1 MDLLTGNI
9 EGLFNLATTIVG
21 VAAAVAALFP
31 KSDAATGV
39 IATIRKIIDLL
50 ALNFGNAKNAE

>member
-1 MDLLTGNI
+1 MDWLTSNL
-9 EGLFNLATTIVG
+9 EGLFSLATTIVG

-31 KSDAATGV
+31 KAEAASGA
-39 IATIRKIIDLL
+39 IASIRKVIDLL